1 MKHLRKSIREQELVS
16 MPKSLSRAQTLQ
28 VFQYVIELKEIA
40 LNALVDVEDMNYEYS
55 LQESLMVDIVKL
67 NYDLDS
73 EDYDLAF
80 IKHGLY

>member
-1 MKHLRKSIREQELVS
+1 M
-16 MPKSLSRAQTLQ
+16 
-28 VFQYVIELKEIA
+28 ELKEIA
-40 LNALVDVEDMNYEYS
+40 LNALVDVEAMNYEYS